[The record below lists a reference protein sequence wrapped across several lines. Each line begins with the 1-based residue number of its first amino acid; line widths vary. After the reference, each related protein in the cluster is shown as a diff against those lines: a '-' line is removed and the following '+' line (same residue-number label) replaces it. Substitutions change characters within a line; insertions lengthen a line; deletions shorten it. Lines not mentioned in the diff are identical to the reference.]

1 MFWQTWNFIY
11 IWSVAYILNNTHMAE
26 IKMSKNVHGMIT
38 GSFHTMEYV
47 EMKFLCN
54 PSGKKII
61 GNYWDD

>member
-1 MFWQTWNFIY
+1 
-11 IWSVAYILNNTHMAE
+11 MAE

-61 GNYWDD
+61 GNY